1 MVAKAIVKKARPVT
15 AKVPEPK
22 VGPKAPLGVRDLKA
36 GAPKLSEP
44 LVIFSRK
51 KILWLCQFLFRLAPS
66 WRFGCQLTITT
77 L

>member
-1 MVAKAIVKKARPVT
+1 MVAKAIVKKARQVT

-22 VGPKAPLGVRDLKA
+22 VGPKAPLGVPELKA

-51 KILWLCQFLFRLAPS
+51 KILWLC
-66 WRFGCQLTITT
+66 
-77 L
+77 